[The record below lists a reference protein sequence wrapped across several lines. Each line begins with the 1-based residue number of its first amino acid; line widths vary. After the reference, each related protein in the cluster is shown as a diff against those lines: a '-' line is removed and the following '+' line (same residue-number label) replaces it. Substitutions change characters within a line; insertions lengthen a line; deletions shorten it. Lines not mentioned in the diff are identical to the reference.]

1 MTSLASIANETVL
14 VPVTAYTLPA
24 AAVRDLKRM
33 APSPLFRRYC

>member
-1 MTSLASIANETVL
+1 VASTANDTVL

-33 APSPLFRRYC
+33 APPVADERYSG

>member
-1 MTSLASIANETVL
+1 MASPATTANDTVL

-33 APSPLFRRYC
+33 VPSSPLARR